1 MGICGCTNKDEA
13 IIANQ
18 IVGESLESDQK
29 GTKEEEKKANGVGG
43 VSSQDK
49 HLMFQLKSTSTNS
62 QKDVNANPVRFK
74 RNDKSHLTVK
84 MNINNQKLKVNI
96 NEQNTNS
103 TNINS
108 TNTNKTKE
116 NSGNSEEP
124 AQKFQRRNKK
134 STTLVEKSKSSELF
148 KDELQICVLKQTLIG
163 DAGENPSEK
172 YKIIKKLGEGSY
184 GVVYLVNNTL
194 TNTKVTMKKI
204 IKIKENIID
213 NLEIKNEIEI
223 LRKLDHPNI
232 VKIIEYF
239 ESKDA
244 YYIITEYCEKGEL
257 YGYIKNEYSEKQLAV
272 LFYQV
277 FSGLVYLHD
286 NNIFHRD
293 IKLENILI
301 SEIEKDLKTSQQFFW
316 IKIIDFGTAKIFR
329 QNKRERA
336 IVGSSY
342 YIAPEVLKKNYNE
355 KCDTWSVG
363 VILYMLIVGRAPF
376 DGKDDDEIIASIKKG
391 VFNSKHKKLLEKS
404 QELQDLLL
412 KLLDVNT
419 STRLSAREALDH
431 PWFKKLN
438 GRFLYSNFEVQDV
451 LPIINNLFGY
461 SFQSKFQQLVLAF
474 VVHNIPIS
482 SQTKL
487 IHKLF
492 RYFNVKGDCK
502 LTKAELSC
510 GMEQF
515 RPKNEVQ
522 KCVDDIFLLLDGDN
536 NGYIEYEEFLR
547 ACLNKREIL
556 TDANLQYA
564 FDFLDKE
571 KTKNLSA
578 KVIMSSFVVE
588 SNPKLEEIFQ
598 NTINEVD
605 DDHDGLINFEEFKE
619 LMLDVS

>member
-1 MGICGCTNKDEA
+1 MGICGCTGRDEA
-13 IIANQ
+13 IVPNH
-18 IVGESLESDQK
+18 IVGEIMESEQK
-29 GTKEEEKKANGVGG
+29 NTNEEEKK
-43 VSSQDK
+43 Q
-49 HLMFQLKSTSTNS
+49 LMFQVKEENAQNAQKETNNTSN
-62 QKDVNANPVRFK
+62 VNAAAMKFK
-74 RNDKSHLTVK
+74 RNNISHLTVK
-84 MNINNQKLKVNI
+84 MNLNNPKLKVNI
-96 NEQNTNS
+96 HEQNTNS
-103 TNINS
+103 TTIGS

-116 NSGNSEEP
+116 NSGHSEE
-124 AQKFQRRNKK
+124 QNKFQRRNKK
-134 STTLVEKSKSSELF
+134 STTLVQKSKCSEIF
-148 KDELQICVLKQTLIG
+148 KEELQICVLKQTLIG
-163 DAGENPSEK
+163 ESGENPSAK

-204 IKIKENIID
+204 IKMKENIID

-223 LRKLDHPNI
+223 LKKLDHPNI

-239 ESKDA
+239 ESNDA

-257 YGYIKNEYSEKQLAV
+257 YGYIKHEYSEKQLAV

-277 FSGLVYLHD
+277 FSGLVYLHEH
-286 NNIFHRD
+286 NILHRD

-301 SEIEKDLKTSQQFFW
+301 SEIEKDLKTVQYFFW

-391 VFNSKHKKLLEKS
+391 TYNSKHKKLLEKS
-404 QELQDLLL
+404 QECQDLVM
-412 KLLDVNT
+412 KLLDLNT
-419 STRLSAREALDH
+419 LTRLSAREALDH
-431 PWFKKLN
+431 PWFRKFN
-438 GRFLYSNFEVQDV
+438 GRSLYSNFVSQDV
-451 LPIINNLFGY
+451 IPIIDNLFGY
-461 SFQSKFQQLVLAF
+461 TYQSKFQQLVLAF
-474 VVHNIPIS
+474 IVHNIPIS

-502 LTKAELSC
+502 LTKSELSF
-510 GMEQF
+510 GLEEF
-515 RPKNEVQ
+515 KSKDEVN
-522 KCVDDIFLLLDGDN
+522 KYINDIFLLLDGDN

-556 TDANLQYA
+556 TDKNLQYA

-578 KVIMSSFVVE
+578 KVIMGAFVVE
-588 SNPKLEEIFQ
+588 GNTKLEEIFQ